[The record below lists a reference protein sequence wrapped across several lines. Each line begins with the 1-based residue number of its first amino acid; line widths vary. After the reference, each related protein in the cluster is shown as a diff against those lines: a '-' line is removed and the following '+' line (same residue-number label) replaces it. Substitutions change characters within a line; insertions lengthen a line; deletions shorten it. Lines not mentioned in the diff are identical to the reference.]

1 MRFPTL
7 VFTLVT
13 LTACSQDPEPAPA
26 APTEVPAA
34 PAPTP
39 AQAPPPTAIE
49 PPTEF
54 KAQPLSPG
62 EEKRLIKAAQSQKT
76 DDGATV
82 LQVLQHAE
90 KMRPRKFKL
99 AGFDIFYQHDGK
111 PSSVGICYWI
121 GSHRLDDD
129 KYCDI
134 GYTISADHQTLKAD
148 VGLVTPEEELELSV
162 SKLNRGRDR
171 FLKEVDER
179 YENECI
185 DYDTKKKLC

>member
-7 VFTLVT
+7 VFTLAA
-13 LTACSQDPEPAPA
+13 LTACSQDPEPAPV

-39 AQAPPPTAIE
+39 AQAPAPATIE
-49 PPTEF
+49 TPTEF
-54 KAQPLSPG
+54 KAQPLSPA
-62 EEKRLIKAAQSQKT
+62 EEKRLIKAAQNQKT

-90 KMRPRKFKL
+90 KMRPGQFKL
-99 AGFDIFYQHDGK
+99 AGFDIFYAYDGK
-111 PSSVGICYWI
+111 PASVGICYWI

-148 VGLVTPEEELELSV
+148 VGSITPEEEQELTV

>member
-1 MRFPTL
+1 MRL
-7 VFTLVT
+7 SILAFTLT
-13 LTACSQDPEPAPA
+13 ALTACSQDPAPA
-26 APTEVPAA
+26 TEVPAV
-34 PAPTP
+34 PAPTQVP
-39 AQAPPPTAIE
+39 ATVPAAIE
-49 PPTEF
+49 TPTEF
-54 KAQPLSPG
+54 KTQPLSPA
-62 EEKRLIKAAQSQKT
+62 EEKRLIKAAQNLKT

-90 KMRPRKFKL
+90 KMRPRQFKL
-99 AGFDIFYQHDGK
+99 AGFDIFYTYDGK

-134 GYTISADHQTLKAD
+134 AYAMSADHQTLKAD
-148 VGLVTPEEELELSV
+148 VGSVTPEEEQELTV